1 MLKVKELIRLKDNPV
16 WTIAP
21 GESVRSAVR
30 LLTEK
35 KIGALPVLKDS
46 LVIGIITERDIVRAV
61 NRLGLAAL
69 DKEVHEMMT
78 REVVVISGE
87 TTLEDCM
94 QLMTDHHF
102 RHLPVLEDEELVG
115 IVSIRDLIKKVLP
128 QRDALIE
135 DLEKYIR
142 GSR

>member
-16 WTIAP
+16 WTISP
-21 GESVRSAVR
+21 DVSVSAAVQ

-35 KIGALPVLKDS
+35 RIGALPVVQDS
-46 LVIGIITERDIVRAV
+46 SVIGIISERDIVRSV
-61 NRLGLAAL
+61 DRVGVAAL
-69 DKEVHEMMT
+69 NLSVNQVMT
-78 REVVVISGE
+78 REVIVISAE

-94 QLMTDHHF
+94 QLMTDYHF
-102 RHLPVLEDEELVG
+102 RHLPVLEGNELVG

-142 GSR
+142 GGH